1 MLGLN
6 CPYCGCAMAHQI
18 SQNDWH
24 FYQCEACG
32 PITLPPNGLI
42 RRTQKSD
49 HAAATERRRVL
60 DGRSCLHGAGR
71 QRRGAGMASEGADAI
86 SEG

>member
-1 MLGLN
+1 
-6 CPYCGCAMAHQI
+6 MAHQI

-49 HAAATERRRVL
+49 HAAATE
-60 DGRSCLHGAGR
+60 GYGTST
-71 QRRGAGMASEGADAI
+71 I
-86 SEG
+86 SEPFRRAAKAH